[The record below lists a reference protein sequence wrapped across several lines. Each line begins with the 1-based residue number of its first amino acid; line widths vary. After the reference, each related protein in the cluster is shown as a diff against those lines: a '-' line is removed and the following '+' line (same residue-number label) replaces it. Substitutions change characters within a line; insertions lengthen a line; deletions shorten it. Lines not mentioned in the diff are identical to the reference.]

1 MPSRMPR
8 FHSADRPLTPARR
21 FPRRVPGPSRETH
34 GCRGD
39 PSFTQNSSVRKPG
52 QARVRAR
59 VCASITS
66 PTHHVPSEP
75 GSPYSKAQRAGVD
88 GSGTF
93 RLPPCHILHGSFKG
107 RPTFR
112 CKGFRTEKLPPVC
125 PASTFLLS
133 PKCSPERKTSRF
145 HRTSHRKSLWG
156 RPKPPFPHDW
166 LGAAANSQLTSAP
179 GACEPE
185 LPADAGL
192 PTPAEGLLQR
202 SLLLREPQL
211 RVRAQKMTFK
221 VVGSPGGH
229 SCWVRAQALG
239 SPGLGRVSHTEGPA
253 LLTNALGVGGQPEAA
268 AMALGH
274 FWKCTLSA

>member
-1 MPSRMPR
+1 MPPSASRK
-8 FHSADRPLTPARR
+8 
-21 FPRRVPGPSRETH
+21 G
-34 GCRGD
+34 
-39 PSFTQNSSVRKPG
+39 
-52 QARVRAR
+52 
-59 VCASITS
+59 
-66 PTHHVPSEP
+66 
-75 GSPYSKAQRAGVD
+75 
-88 GSGTF
+88 
-93 RLPPCHILHGSFKG
+93 G